1 MARVRVCSVAE
12 VRPDSLKRVEAGG
25 QELCLAHTQADEW
38 FALDDICSH
47 EMFSLSDGEIWG
59 DDVECPQHGSRFNLR
74 TGKPDVPPA
83 VVPVATFP
91 VSVEG
96 DDVYID
102 V

>member
-1 MARVRVCSVAE
+1 MGRVRVCSVSD
-12 VRPDSLKRVEAGG
+12 VRPTSLKRVEAGG
-25 QELCLAHTQADEW
+25 QELCLAHTERDEW
-38 FALDDICSH
+38 FALDDVCSH

-83 VVPVATFP
+83 VVPVATFA

-96 DDVYID
+96 DDVY
-102 V
+102 VEV